1 MGNTNLGQEANDE
14 VVNAEIE
21 GMRATVNAAIELKQI
36 HGVEQTSAGES
47 DQSSPESDDSG
58 YRIVDEGGQLSLFSF
73 DAITSSSDGQDKKD
87 AAGSCGADTVKQ
99 ADSRKKH
106 GRGGAKSKTPVQQA
120 PKEPELESVK
130 LGESWKIHYAA
141 TVFEVDVLFQD
152 ELNNG
157 VESVTLEEIRL
168 KMVTEEDAAELT
180 PSGTKW
186 RYDIDN
192 KQLFPDAWGQDKGA
206 C

>member
-1 MGNTNLGQEANDE
+1 MEQSFAGQVNNIEKVIVDGASEALG
-14 VVNAEIE
+14 IE
-21 GMRATVNAAIELKQI
+21 KGPA
-36 HGVEQTSAGES
+36 
-47 DQSSPESDDSG
+47 SDDTG
-58 YRIVDEGGQLSLFSF
+58 FRIMDDGGQLSLFSL
-73 DAITSSSDGQDKKD
+73 DAITSSSVTEDKKD
-87 AAGSCGADTVKQ
+87 SVDSCGAEAGKQ
-99 ADSRKKH
+99 TAAGKKN
-106 GRGGAKSKTPVQQA
+106 GRGGSKSKSVVPQTP
-120 PKEPELESVK
+120 PKSELESVK

-141 TVFEVDVLFQD
+141 SVFEVDVLFQE

-157 VESVTLEEIRL
+157 VESVTLEDIRM

-192 KQLFPDAWGQDKGA
+192 KQLFPDAWGQDKGV